1 VGKSNWPA
9 DYPIATVDSTA
20 TTIVSVFLGQARL
33 HPTWL
38 IRWLPAEPTIA
49 GIHRKKGGIVN
60 IEVRPLSSALGA
72 EVLGADLSHPDDD
85 EQFSLIHTALLD
97 RNVVVV
103 RDQKISP
110 ADHIAFSRRFGTLEH
125 HVLQQ
130 FLLPGHP
137 EILQLSNKHVNG
149 NPLGLQDAGREWHTD
164 LSYMQIPSLGSLL
177 LALEIPPTGGDTLFG
192 NLHAAYDTLPPETQT
207 RVAGLMVRHSY
218 EDFLVR
224 SKQESAG
231 PRPTLTAEQR
241 AKAPAA
247 MHPLVRTHPETGR
260 KVLYVSPSLMT
271 GIQGMDDAEGRSL
284 LNELIDHA
292 TQPAFVYRHQWR
304 VDDLVFWD
312 NRSTI
317 HLATPFDPSYTR
329 HMHRTTVRGDRV
341 V

>member
-1 VGKSNWPA
+1 MK
-9 DYPIATVDSTA
+9 
-20 TTIVSVFLGQARL
+20 
-33 HPTWL
+33 
-38 IRWLPAEPTIA
+38 
-49 GIHRKKGGIVN
+49 

-85 EQFSLIHTALLD
+85 EQFALIHLALLD
-97 RNVVVV
+97 HNVVVV

-149 NPLGLQDAGREWHTD
+149 NPIGLQEAGRKWHTD

-177 LALEIPPTGGDTLFG
+177 LALEIPPAGGDTLFG
-192 NLHAAYDTLPPETQT
+192 NLYAAYAALAPETQT
-207 RVAGLMVRHSY
+207 RAAGLMVRHSY

-271 GIQGMDDAEGRSL
+271 GIEGMDDAEGRSL
-284 LNELIDHA
+284 LNELTDHA

-317 HLATPFDPSYTR
+317 HLATPFDPRCTR